1 MEPLLAK
8 TVTVVLSKTTLQS
21 LSQSFPMPM
30 RLCWK
35 DGMILAE
42 RSGRSRRI
50 LAWAEEKCCAP
61 AASLTVAAGAEGLR
75 LAMGAEGVR

>member
-1 MEPLLAK
+1 
-8 TVTVVLSKTTLQS
+8 
-21 LSQSFPMPM
+21 MPM

-50 LAWAEEKCCAP
+50 SAWAEEKCCAP